1 MIEGGYIQGGT
12 KCKNGSAVSLGN
24 NTLILSY
31 YDYGSHNLLSLPF
44 VPVPELLHIP
54 ERRHCGQVVLLC
66 CQTSQVIF

>member
-1 MIEGGYIQGGT
+1 MIEGGYFQGGT
-12 KCKNGSAVSLGN
+12 KSKNGSAVSLGN
-24 NTLILSY
+24 NTFILSY

>member
-1 MIEGGYIQGGT
+1 MIDTDTFKEGQNL
-12 KCKNGSAVSLGN
+12 KSGSAVSLGN

-31 YDYGSHNLLSLPF
+31 YDYGSHNLLLLPF